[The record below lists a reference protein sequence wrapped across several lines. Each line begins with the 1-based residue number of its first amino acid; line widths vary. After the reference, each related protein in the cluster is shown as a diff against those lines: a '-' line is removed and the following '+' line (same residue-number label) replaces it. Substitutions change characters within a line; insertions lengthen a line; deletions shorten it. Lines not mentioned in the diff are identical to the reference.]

1 MRELR
6 KANDKERKARKR
18 ASENDDEAA
27 ARRSI
32 DTKRKKFCRAIE
44 SEHESEKR
52 RASDRLRKSSRLAKE
67 SEHESEKRRAS
78 DRVRKSSRLAK
89 ESEHESEKRRASDRL
104 RKSSRLAKE
113 SEHESEKRRA
123 SDRLRKSSRLA
134 IESEH
139 EADQRRLNNR
149 CMMANARLKVKSIQ
163 TVIQEFL
170 AKVKVGPDYVCTCCH
185 RMLYRHAVIGFKSSK
200 YTRASP
206 ELLRELSEH
215 AYIASDGHQWV
226 CKTCDGALSRGNLP
240 VQAKANGMV
249 LDSQPAELSC
259 LNALELRLI
268 SLRVPFMKMVALPSG
283 KQRCIHGP
291 AVNVPSKIDRVC
303 TMLPRLPSE
312 CELVP
317 LKLKRKLSYK
327 GHYLYDYVS
336 PQKLIN
342 ALKWLK
348 ANNTL
353 YADVDIADNWVEN
366 AIADDEDL
374 VMSMLEQPE
383 SMEHDGNTDTGV
395 KVAVPPTSVND
406 PVSHYTDV
414 LKVFAREHGYDI
426 HDVPSDGN
434 CLFSACAYQL
444 QSIGRDVADASSLRL
459 AVCENLTRFG
469 NYYSDFVH
477 QAVASSDGY
486 NADNEPPDEEDAYI
500 ESITD
505 PVVQQKHR
513 YRKYVRRLSEGA
525 WGDSICIAAM
535 CNMFDV
541 NIKVLCAK
549 AAGTSV
555 AVTTPVCDDTCQQSL
570 CLGLIM
576 QCHYVGLD
584 EINVTPVPVQGV
596 SNGEECDEID
606 DETIAAGDQHRLE
619 ITGGTHASMMSL
631 ENPEQIVSIAP
642 AEGQK
647 PLFIMSDP
655 NFELMCNPDKF
666 CYGNGGFG
674 SKRERK
680 ITYRKYFNA
689 RLQDIDGRFARDL
702 DYLFVAQYIVEC
714 KQVLDDG
721 NNFAWRQKPTQQLT
735 ASQVKDKSFM
745 SDNVRSDK
753 AYRFLKNVR
762 GSPPYYQRTFYELL
776 AMIRQLGTPTWF
788 FTLSAADMKWPDMI
802 QIIARQ
808 YGVSYSDEDVAA
820 LSFDEK
826 SNWLRRNP
834 VTAARHFQYRLNSFF
849 QDVLKS
855 NAKPLGEIVDYA
867 IRVEFQSRGS
877 PHAHCVLWVKDAPK
891 FGVDSDEDVCAFID
905 QYVSCAI
912 PADECKLKEL
922 VLMLQQHRHSSYCKR
937 NKRCRFN
944 FPHPPSPSTVI
955 ASPCGDS
962 EEYDSAQNV
971 LSKVRQVLPDCDP
984 NATIDDVLNKA
995 SC

>member
-1 MRELR
+1 M
-6 KANDKERKARKR
+6 
-18 ASENDDEAA
+18 
-27 ARRSI
+27 
-32 DTKRKKFCRAIE
+32 
-44 SEHESEKR
+44 
-52 RASDRLRKSSRLAKE
+52 
-67 SEHESEKRRAS
+67 
-78 DRVRKSSRLAK
+78 
-89 ESEHESEKRRASDRL
+89 
-104 RKSSRLAKE
+104 
-113 SEHESEKRRA
+113 
-123 SDRLRKSSRLA
+123 
-134 IESEH
+134 
-139 EADQRRLNNR
+139 
-149 CMMANARLKVKSIQ
+149 
-163 TVIQEFL
+163 
-170 AKVKVGPDYVCTCCH
+170 
-185 RMLYRHAVIGFKSSK
+185 
-200 YTRASP
+200 
-206 ELLRELSEH
+206 
-215 AYIASDGHQWV
+215 
-226 CKTCDGALSRGNLP
+226 
-240 VQAKANGMV
+240 
-249 LDSQPAELSC
+249 
-259 LNALELRLI
+259 
-268 SLRVPFMKMVALPSG
+268 
-283 KQRCIHGP
+283 
-291 AVNVPSKIDRVC
+291 
-303 TMLPRLPSE
+303 
-312 CELVP
+312 
-317 LKLKRKLSYK
+317 
-327 GHYLYDYVS
+327 S

-348 ANNTL
+348 TNNPL
-353 YADVDIADNWVEN
+353 YADVDIADDWVES
-366 AIADDEDL
+366 ATADNEEL
-374 VMSMLEQPE
+374 VMSMLEQPD
-383 SMEHDGNTDTGV
+383 SMKHDENNDPF
-395 KVAVPPTSVND
+395 VASDSSVNPSD
-406 PVSHYTDV
+406 PVSYYTNA
-414 LKVFAREHGYDI
+414 LKVFARKEGFEI

-434 CLFSACAYQL
+434 CLFSACVYQL
-444 QSIGRDVADASSLRL
+444 QYLGRDVVDASSLRQ
-459 AVCENLTRFG
+459 AVCQYLSRCGDF
-469 NYYSDFVH
+469 YSDFVH
-477 QAVASSDGY
+477 QSVSSSDGY
-486 NADNEPPDEEDAYI
+486 NADNDPPDEEDAYI

-505 PVVQQKHR
+505 PVVQQELR
-513 YRKYVRRLSEGA
+513 YQKYVRRLSEGA
-525 WGDSICIAAM
+525 WGDSIAIAAM

-541 NIKVLCAK
+541 NIVVFCANMD
-549 AAGTSV
+549 GTSI
-555 AVTTPVCDDTCQQSL
+555 AVNTPIGDDMCEQSL
-570 CLGLIM
+570 GLGLIM
-576 QCHYVGLD
+576 QYHFVGLD
-584 EINVTPVPVQGV
+584 DILDNTVANDTLPV
-596 SNGEECDEID
+596 SNDNECDEID

-666 CYGNGGFG
+666 CYGEGGFG

-721 NNFAWRQKPTQQLT
+721 NNFAWRQKPTQQIT

-745 SDNVRSDK
+745 SDNVRTDK

-788 FTLSAADMKWPDMI
+788 FTLSAADMKWPDII

-849 QDVLKS
+849 RDVLKS
-855 NAKPLGEIVDYA
+855 KAKPLGEIVDYA

-891 FGVDSDEDVCAFID
+891 YGVDSDEDVCAFID

-912 PADECKLKEL
+912 PADDCKLKEL
-922 VLMLQQHRHSSYCKR
+922 LLMVQQHRHSSYCNR

-955 ASPCGDS
+955 ASPCSDG
-962 EEYDSAQNV
+962 EMYDKAQSV

-984 NATIDDVLNKA
+984 NATIDDVLTRA
-995 SC
+995 SVDRDEYIEALQVTKGGNVVLLKREPNEQNVNNYNPSVMLAWQANMDIQYVLDAYACVMYVASYIMKTEKSMGVLLKQVADEVRTDELRTQLRKIGSAFLDHREVSAQEAVYRLLSLPTE